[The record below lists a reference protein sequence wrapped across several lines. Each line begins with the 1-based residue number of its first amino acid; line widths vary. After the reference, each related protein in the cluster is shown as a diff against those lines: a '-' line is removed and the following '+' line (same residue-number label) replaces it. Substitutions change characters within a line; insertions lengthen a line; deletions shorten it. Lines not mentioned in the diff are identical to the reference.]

1 MASQEYD
8 PIHPPNAIT
17 DNLPPEKQYVY
28 SIYVLCPCFQR
39 QCPRS
44 LGSVDMGTVEKVE
57 IKVTDEEKERLAR
70 MGARPSLSEI
80 LNLHD
85 FEVEISPR
93 NRSRVH

>member
-1 MASQEYD
+1 
-8 PIHPPNAIT
+8 
-17 DNLPPEKQYVY
+17 
-28 SIYVLCPCFQR
+28 
-39 QCPRS
+39 
-44 LGSVDMGTVEKVE
+44 MGTVEKVE